1 MARDEIQITLTE
13 DEIEKLKPSEEADIG
28 PLTSNKP
35 SDEIQITFNEDEI
48 KKLKLL
54 EEADAGVSTPNK
66 PLIQEVTQKLISCY
80 SSEECRGYFKPT
92 SVAIGPLNHRKGTN
106 LDSRIERG
114 EKCKLKLAAMFINFS
129 ESTKE
134 DFYKNVKK
142 EIYRLKN
149 CYDSNGVGNWN
160 DEELAW
166 MFLVD
171 GCALLGFIALDMMGL
186 WQEYTAD
193 FDLVDIEKVDLF
205 LLENQLPYRLL
216 EILIDSFCEVSSEE
230 STENPMEINSKL
242 FKNLIT
248 EFVTRSFLILTGQQQ
263 HQIQVD
269 YSPPHPPHEQQQEE
283 EDPPQHLLELLR
295 RRLIGVKSK
304 EKSDE
309 EQKRIN
315 KDGFRKTL
323 TGDTSEHW
331 PSIRNVKELKD
342 MGIRFKAREKGGAIT
357 DIDFKDHC
365 CMPTL
370 TLAPIFLHNTT
381 VPLLLNLIAYELCP
395 DFKETCKITSHLS
408 FLDSLIDNGENV
420 KELRDAGVL
429 HNGLGSDEAVA
440 KLFNRV
446 SGILLSN
453 LNIDLELR
461 RNIHEYCNN
470 KSHPRYLCA
479 TAMAKLID
487 TYFSSPWSF
496 LVFLGVLAGLIMT
509 GIQAYNSFRENKLA
523 LLNFNHYIY

>member
-1 MARDEIQITLTE
+1 MDGDEIQVTLTE
-13 DEIEKLKPSEEADIG
+13 DEIDR
-28 PLTSNKP
+28 
-35 SDEIQITFNEDEI
+35 
-48 KKLKLL
+48 LKLL
-54 EEADAGVSTPNK
+54 EEADPGPTRSNK
-66 PLIQEVTQKLISCY
+66 PLIQKITQKLTSCY

-92 SVAIGPLNHRKGTN
+92 SVAIGPLNHPNETDKDPRM
-106 LDSRIERG
+106 ERG
-114 EKCKLKLAAMFINFS
+114 EQCKLKLAAMFINFS

-134 DFYKNVKK
+134 NFYKNVKK
-142 EIYRLKN
+142 ELYSLKN

-248 EFVTRSFLILTGQQQ
+248 EFVNRSFLILTGQQQ

-323 TGDTSEHW
+323 TGDTSKHW

-453 LNIDLELR
+453 LKIDLELR

-479 TAMAKLID
+479 TAVAKLID

-509 GIQAYNSFRENKLA
+509 GIQAYNSFQENKLA